1 MDDARAWIE
10 IHRENAPGQD
20 TARGAL
26 QIMRQ
31 FADSE
36 EIRAAAIA
44 AVIGPGTSQ
53 DPLPEDLLTDFHAAM
68 ADFSDRWP
76 ESSQLSSVTVPDD
89 PTEVLDA
96 MAERV
101 RTTPEQERAI
111 RELTSKIVVGELP
124 LGVLAAAVEKS
135 YAEVT
140 IKRGVDI
147 LPARHPDP
155 AEHVTS
161 TNAAIEA
168 IDGSV
173 VIDTT
178 ALLVTRLLNPE
189 LRANAH
195 GAFRLLT
202 VDDALTDARV
212 AHRMLSANTVG
223 HLVWDSEA
231 EAPRLIE
238 ADPHETA
245 EHAAAAQKLVAD
257 IEQIQRLPRPPVQD
271 DRVRGAFFS
280 PWFSVIDLARSRGVA
295 LWSDDAAL
303 RILARSE
310 TVPAFST
317 LAVLQLLT
325 ERGLLSSGERQ
336 EVDRSLVRGRV
347 GDMPL
352 LSNPRDASLC
362 SPKTNS
368 GGPEASP
375 SR

>member
-1 MDDARAWIE
+1 
-10 IHRENAPGQD
+10 
-20 TARGAL
+20 
-26 QIMRQ
+26 
-31 FADSE
+31 
-36 EIRAAAIA
+36 
-44 AVIGPGTSQ
+44 
-53 DPLPEDLLTDFHAAM
+53 M

-202 VDDALTDARV
+202 VDDPSPIARV
-212 AHRMLSANTVG
+212 
-223 HLVWDSEA
+223 
-231 EAPRLIE
+231 
-238 ADPHETA
+238 
-245 EHAAAAQKLVAD
+245 
-257 IEQIQRLPRPPVQD
+257 
-271 DRVRGAFFS
+271 
-280 PWFSVIDLARSRGVA
+280 
-295 LWSDDAAL
+295 
-303 RILARSE
+303 
-310 TVPAFST
+310 
-317 LAVLQLLT
+317 
-325 ERGLLSSGERQ
+325 
-336 EVDRSLVRGRV
+336 
-347 GDMPL
+347 PL
-352 LSNPRDASLC
+352 
-362 SPKTNS
+362 
-368 GGPEASP
+368 E
-375 SR
+375 